1 MVDKIKL
8 KTSFDFDAA
17 HRLVGY
23 LGKCLNLHGHIWH
36 VDIEIEGDKSQLD
49 DVGILWDFTNVKTLK
64 DMFDHKTILKNCD
77 ENADLI
83 IAIRSC
89 RYEKK
94 DNLYLMNK
102 NPTAE
107 NLCFEILNYLKNSNP
122 NLKYKVTIWESPK
135 SYCVVESE
143 N

>member
-1 MVDKIKL
+1 MIDKIKL

-77 ENADLI
+77 KNVVKAYRD
-83 IAIRSC
+83 
-89 RYEKK
+89 YYNGEK
-94 DNLYLMNK
+94 
-102 NPTAE
+102 
-107 NLCFEILNYLKNSNP
+107 LKFCKWTKREP
-122 NLKYKVTIWESPK
+122 PGWIK
-135 SYCVVESE
+135 
-143 N
+143 